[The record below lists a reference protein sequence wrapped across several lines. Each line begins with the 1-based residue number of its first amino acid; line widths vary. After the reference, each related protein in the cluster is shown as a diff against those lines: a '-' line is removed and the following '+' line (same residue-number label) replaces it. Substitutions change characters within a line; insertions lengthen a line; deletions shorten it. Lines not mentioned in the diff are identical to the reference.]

1 MKKEIKNKKEK
12 VSKYEEKALWR
23 TKELQNYFK
32 KYGMEIESDF
42 VKTII
47 MTELSDIIFE
57 QHSRSRNNLNIVMIS
72 TQLFLCLLSS
82 ILLIWDIKI
91 STTTC
96 CINLVLLLLVI
107 VSNSIHTK
115 EWNISK
121 KKLDAID
128 TALDVLKVN
137 SKSET
142 ITELQNR
149 FNLNFNDMLKKEDLE
164 YKDANGVNYRLGDIV
179 YNPCIG
185 DYWVVQKYTEEEK
198 QKYETECDYCLV
210 LNNNKDDYFE
220 DIDVPNGFIIVCKI
234 GDADYDKTIEAMNK
248 LAEERFEWYES
259 ESKEDD
265 K

>member
-1 MKKEIKNKKEK
+1 MKKEIKKEK
-12 VSKYEEKALWR
+12 VNKYEEKLLWKTR
-23 TKELQNYFK
+23 ELQNYFK
-32 KYGMEIESDF
+32 KYGMGVESEF
-42 VKTII
+42 VKTMI
-47 MTELSDIIFE
+47 MTEISDIIFE
-57 QHSRSRNNLNIVMIS
+57 QHSRSRNHLNIVMIAI
-72 TQLFLCLLSS
+72 QLSLCFLSS
-82 ILLIWDIKI
+82 ILLFWGIKI

-149 FNLNFNDMLKKEDLE
+149 FNLNFDDMLKKEDLE

-185 DYWVVQKYTEEEK
+185 DYWVVQKYTDDEK
-198 QKYETECDYCLV
+198 KEYETECDYCLV
-210 LNNNKDDYFE
+210 LNNNKDEYFE
-220 DIDVPNGFIIVCKI
+220 DINVPQGFIIVCRV
-234 GDADYDKTIEAMNK
+234 GDADYVKTIEAMKK
-248 LAEERFEWYES
+248 LTEERMEWYES
-259 ESKEDD
+259 EFKEDD

>member
-1 MKKEIKNKKEK
+1 MKKEIKKEK
-12 VSKYEEKALWR
+12 VSKYEEKLLWKTR
-23 TKELQNYFK
+23 ELQNYFK
-32 KYGMEIESDF
+32 KYGMGVESEF
-42 VKTII
+42 VKTMI
-47 MTELSDIIFE
+47 MTEISDIIFE
-57 QHSRSRNNLNIVMIS
+57 QHSRSRNHLNIVMIAI
-72 TQLFLCLLSS
+72 QLSLCFLSS
-82 ILLIWDIKI
+82 ILLFWGIKI

-149 FNLNFNDMLKKEDLE
+149 FNLNFDDMLKKEDLE

-210 LNNNKDDYFE
+210 LNNNKDEYFE
-220 DIDVPNGFIIVCKI
+220 DINVPQGFIIVCRV
-234 GDADYDKTIEAMNK
+234 GDADYVKTIEAMKK
-248 LAEERFEWYES
+248 LTEERMEWYES

>member
-1 MKKEIKNKKEK
+1 MKKEIKDKKEK
-12 VSKYEEKALWR
+12 VSKYEEKLLWKTR
-23 TKELQNYFK
+23 ELQNYFK
-32 KYGMEIESDF
+32 KYGMGVESEF
-42 VKTII
+42 VKTMI
-47 MTELSDIIFE
+47 MTEISDIIFE
-57 QHSRSRNNLNIVMIS
+57 QHSRSRNHLNIVMIAI
-72 TQLFLCLLSS
+72 QLSLCFLSS
-82 ILLIWDIKI
+82 ILLFWGIKI

-149 FNLNFNDMLKKEDLE
+149 FNLNFDDMLKKEDLE

-185 DYWVVQKYTEEEK
+185 DYWVVQKYTDDEK
-198 QKYETECDYCLV
+198 KEYETECDYCLV
-210 LNNNKDDYFE
+210 LNNNKDEYFE
-220 DIDVPNGFIIVCKI
+220 DINVPQGFIIVCRV
-234 GDADYDKTIEAMNK
+234 GDADYVKTIEAMKK
-248 LAEERFEWYES
+248 LTEERMEWYES

>member
-1 MKKEIKNKKEK
+1 MKKRR
-12 VSKYEEKALWR
+12 SYEEKALWHN
-23 TKELQNYFK
+23 KEIEKYLK
-32 KYGMEIESDF
+32 KYGMGVDSST
-42 VKTII
+42 VKSMI
-47 MTELSDIIFE
+47 MIELSDIIFE

-72 TQLFLCLLSS
+72 IQLMLCFLSS
-82 ILLIWDIKI
+82 ILLFWDIKI

-115 EWNISK
+115 EWNLSK
-121 KKLDAID
+121 KKLETID

-142 ITELQNR
+142 INELQNR
-149 FNLNFNDMLKKEDLE
+149 FNLSFDEMLKMEEQEDLI
-164 YKDANGVNYRLGDIV
+164 YKDANGINYRLGDIV

-198 QKYETECDYCLV
+198 QKYEPECDYCLV

-220 DIDVPNGFIIVCKI
+220 DIDVPQGFEIVSRV
-234 GDADYDKTIEAMNK
+234 GDFKYNDTLKALSDNAERRFDEIEK
-248 LAEERFEWYES
+248 ES
-259 ESKEDD
+259 EETD